1 MSYYQQQCNQPCRPP
16 PVCPPPKCPEPWAES
31 EIEPAFGSGSRGGI
45 DTRSS
50 LSVSSSFLPWPAV
63 PDSWVPTEDAARCC
77 LGRGCGVGSA
87 TAVAVVGGRPS
98 AEVWRTSP
106 GVEPITGFGCLV
118 CDHHR
123 VCGCT

>member
-1 MSYYQQQCNQPCRPP
+1 M
-16 PVCPPPKCPEPWAES
+16 EPG
-31 EIEPAFGSGSRGGI
+31 P
-45 DTRSS
+45 
-50 LSVSSSFLPWPAV
+50 
-63 PDSWVPTEDAARCC
+63 
-77 LGRGCGVGSA
+77 A

-123 VCGCT
+123 SVPVVSVGVVGSAAGGLRAPGRERVAVLREPGVHTEPRAPVLGPDVACGNGICPFSCLSVPGTGALWRVLGLWKGKLAVKPP

>member
-1 MSYYQQQCNQPCRPP
+1 M
-16 PVCPPPKCPEPWAES
+16 EPG
-31 EIEPAFGSGSRGGI
+31 P
-45 DTRSS
+45 
-50 LSVSSSFLPWPAV
+50 
-63 PDSWVPTEDAARCC
+63 
-77 LGRGCGVGSA
+77 A

-123 VCGCT
+123 SVPVVSVGVVGSAAGGTEGSREREGRCPPGAGRPH